1 MKTGD
6 KVRQIVPVINGVIT
20 KTEYDEETEQLK
32 HLVEYESKDENGDA
46 HTLTRWF
53 KADELEAAK

>member
-6 KVRQIVPVINGVIT
+6 KVRQIVPIIKGEII

-32 HLVEYESKDENGDA
+32 HLVEYEGIDENGDA
-46 HTLTRWF
+46 HTLSRWF